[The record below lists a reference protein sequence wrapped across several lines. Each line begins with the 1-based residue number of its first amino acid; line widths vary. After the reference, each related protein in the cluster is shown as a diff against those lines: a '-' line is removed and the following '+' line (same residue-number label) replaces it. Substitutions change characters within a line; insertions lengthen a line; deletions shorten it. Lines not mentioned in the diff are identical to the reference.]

1 MSAEIIPDPL
11 DLFSEPDAL
20 LSVSDSHFEKIRCKT
35 ALPTNELPSTIEFTA
50 NADKSHYTDLANS
63 LLVLR
68 VRYLKDDG
76 SNLNAIPQMAPVQN
90 LAGSMFKG
98 TDIWMNNVKITPPE
112 NNLHYISFFNK
123 FLYPSTAEPQM
134 TLSGWYPD
142 DYSTLA
148 KARQDDPNERG
159 VDKNSGLQKR
169 CLLIGES
176 RPVNLI
182 TKLYAAP
189 HLIQRWFPP
198 GCKFDWSFQT
208 EDYKFFTISPATAT
222 QKGLCIIVGAEIWL
236 KRLNVSPSVAIA
248 HKKLL
253 EEKNMIF
260 PCKYMES
267 RTMDIAAGSDSF
279 KFDNV
284 FQGGKMP
291 TALFAMM
298 VRGGAKKGNLQQNPF
313 VFEHADLSEL
323 RCYLGSKVFPSTM
336 YKINPSKWD
345 TEPAILDTLLALD
358 AYGSHQGP
366 AQLSRDTFVGGC
378 CILGLDL
385 SRDSNPTASYI
396 NTDFDSTALTLEG
409 SFDSPATTNY
419 VLLVL
424 AVFNGRLELNKFLVP
439 TTTWT

>member
-20 LSVSDSHFEKIRCKT
+20 LSVSDTHFEKIRCKT
-35 ALPTNELPSTIEFTA
+35 ALPNNELPPTIEFTA

-68 VRYLKDDG
+68 VKYLKEDG
-76 SNLNAIPQMAPVQN
+76 SNVDPKPQVAPVQN
-90 LAGSMFKG
+90 LAGSLFKG
-98 TDIWMNNVKITPPE
+98 TDMWLNNVKITPPE
-112 NNLHYISFFNK
+112 NNMHYISFFNN
-123 FLYPSTAEPQM
+123 FLYPSTAQPQM

-142 DYSTLA
+142 DYSTLLRA
-148 KARQDDPNERG
+148 EQNDPLERG
-159 VDKNSGLQKR
+159 VDKNSGLEQR
-169 CLLIGES
+169 CLMIGES

-182 TKLYAAP
+182 SKLYAAP
-189 HLIQRWFPP
+189 HLIHRWFPP

-208 EDYKFFTISPATAT
+208 EDFKFFTISPPHATS
-222 QKGLCIIVGAEIWL
+222 KFIFVIVGAEIWL
-236 KRLNVSPSVAIA
+236 KRLNVSPSVGIA
-248 HKKLL
+248 HKMLL

-267 RTMDIAAGSDSF
+267 RTTEVAAGSDSF
-279 KFDNV
+279 RFENV

-291 TALFAMM
+291 SALFAMLIQNE
-298 VRGGAKKGNLQQNPF
+298 AKKGSLKKNPYVFQHANL
-313 VFEHADLSEL
+313 EEL

-336 YKINPSKWD
+336 YKLNPSKWD
-345 TEPAILDTLLALD
+345 NEPAILDTLLALD
-358 AYGSHQGP
+358 TYGSHQGP

-385 SRDSNPTASYI
+385 SRDSNPTANYI
-396 NTDFDSTALTLEG
+396 NTDFDSTSLTLEG
-409 SFDSPATTNY
+409 SFSEAAATNY
-419 VLLVL
+419 TLLVL
-424 AVFNGRLELNKFLVP
+424 GVFNGRLELNKFLVP